1 MKRIISILAALAF
14 VPSLFAG
21 CVRDAA
27 EKPPVTGGI
36 VTEPH
41 GEYPTP

>member
-1 MKRIISILAALAF
+1 MKRIISILVALAF

-21 CVRDAA
+21 CIGDGTK
-27 EKPPVTGGI
+27 KPPVTGGI

-41 GEYPTP
+41 GEYPAP